1 MQQLQIENSQESWV
15 SSIKD
20 QAIYHV
26 SLAYNLAN
34 HDCQSQPWWT
44 DLSEKHIVLGALPFH
59 DRKHVERLKKLGM
72 SISNH

>member
-59 DRKHVERLKKLGM
+59 DRKHVERLKKLGTHL
-72 SISNH
+72 SIS